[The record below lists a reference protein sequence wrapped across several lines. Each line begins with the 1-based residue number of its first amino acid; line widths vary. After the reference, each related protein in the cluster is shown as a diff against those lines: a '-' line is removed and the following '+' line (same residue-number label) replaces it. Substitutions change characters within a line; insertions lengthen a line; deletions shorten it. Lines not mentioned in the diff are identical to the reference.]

1 MCNLKTGARVV
12 VIDGYTNA
20 IRKGVV
26 STVYENM
33 EIAIVHFDDGDV
45 EKVHFSHL
53 GIEADT
59 KAQEEEPT
67 EPVEKS
73 EITITPDEFRDI
85 TSKVIAQEAKKIGEG
100 GVIVTLAFTAF
111 AVELHKALFLDGV
124 NND

>member
-1 MCNLKTGARVV
+1 MTNLKSGTRVA

-20 IRKGVV
+20 IKKGVI

-45 EKVHFSHL
+45 GKVDFSHL

-59 KAQEEEPT
+59 KAQEEKST

-85 TSKVIAQEAKKIGEG
+85 TTKVIAREALKTGDG
-100 GVIVTLAFTAF
+100 GMIVTLAFTAF
-111 AVELHKALFLDGV
+111 AVELHKALFLYGV
-124 NND
+124 DND